1 MYGILGL
8 AISWFASYLANRS
21 QCVSIDNC
29 MSNSVLITCGVPQD
43 SILEPLLFLL
53 YNSDIVTSSELFKF
67 IMFADD
73 TNIFLSII
81 SLDLLVSNVNIELAK
96 VLHWLRL
103 NKLSLNIKKHILLFS
118 ILGNDVLFQ
127 T

>member
-1 MYGILGL
+1 
-8 AISWFASYLANRS
+8 
-21 QCVSIDNC
+21 
-29 MSNSVLITCGVPQD
+29 MSNSIFITCGVPQG
-43 SILEPLLFLL
+43 SILGSLLFLL
-53 YNSDIVTSSELFKF
+53 YINDIVISSELFKF

-73 TNIFLSII
+73 TNLFQSNV

-96 VLHWLRL
+96 VSRWLKL
-103 NKLSLNIKKHILLFS
+103 NKLSLNIKKQMLLFS